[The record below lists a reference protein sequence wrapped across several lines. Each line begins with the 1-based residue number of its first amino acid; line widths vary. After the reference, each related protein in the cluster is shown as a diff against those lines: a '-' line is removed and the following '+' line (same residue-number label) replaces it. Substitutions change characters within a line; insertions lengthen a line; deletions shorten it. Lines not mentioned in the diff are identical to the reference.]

1 MSRSFLAA
9 IRSAVTSDPEPI
21 PPGDEAGAEAP
32 DDNALRGHT
41 QEGVMSDDLN
51 KPANASGISQAA
63 HDSAVAAARADGAA
77 NAYAR
82 INAVVSAEGVKG
94 NPGRVSAALDL
105 AIKSPGMSTDDVTS
119 FVTANVPAD
128 EPKAAAAA
136 PVASLAHRL
145 TAGAADPLAGA
156 DQPDA
161 AKVQSGWNKAVATA
175 NARFGNNAA

>member
-1 MSRSFLAA
+1 
-9 IRSAVTSDPEPI
+9 
-21 PPGDEAGAEAP
+21 
-32 DDNALRGHT
+32 
-41 QEGVMSDDLN
+41 MSDDLN
-51 KPANASGISQAA
+51 KPAHASGISQAA

-94 NPGRVSAALDL
+94 NPARVSAAIDL

-128 EPKAAAAA
+128 EPKAAAPAA
-136 PVASLAHRL
+136 PAASLANRL
-145 TAGAADPLAGA
+145 AASAADPLSGA

-161 AKVQSGWNKAVATA
+161 SKTQAGWSKAADQA
-175 NARFGNNAA
+175 NARFGKGAV